1 MRTINLPRQAR
12 DKNASGTAEKRPGV
26 FPAGYNHG
34 SRAEILAQYQVGRPI
49 QWGAFTSVTTVR
61 GKKHK
66 TKHLFHETRSDNF
79 TTTGSGQT
87 LSLNSNH

>member
-1 MRTINLPRQAR
+1 MFQMNENDQFTKTGR
-12 DKNASGTAEKRPGV
+12 DKSAPGTAEKRPGV

-61 GKKHK
+61 KQN
-66 TKHLFHETRSDNF
+66 TQHETPFS
-79 TTTGSGQT
+79 
-87 LSLNSNH
+87 

>member
-1 MRTINLPRQAR
+1 MRTINLPRQGR
-12 DKNASGTAEKRPGV
+12 DKNASGTAAKRPGV

-61 GKKHK
+61 EKK
-66 TKHLFHETRSDNF
+66 TQNETPFS
-79 TTTGSGQT
+79 
-87 LSLNSNH
+87 